1 MDLGFDPVRIVA
13 AIPETKDFDVLLKNP
28 VTIATEYQSLRIMG
42 RRSVAIEKIL
52 RDELRKFIKYK
63 EELSE
68 SDDLQIKNSHKDCFD
83 SIKED
88 NIKDFIGNRN
98 KEEKFNEAILRLID
112 MSGKKDSDIYKKG
125 WVSKETF
132 SKVRITGNVSK
143 MTALQLCIALELD
156 IKETKSMLA
165 KAGLTLGNNT
175 SDYIFEFY
183 ITKGIYDI
191 NMINETLFDNGCKT
205 ILKKN

>member
-1 MDLGFDPVRIVA
+1 
-13 AIPETKDFDVLLKNP
+13 
-28 VTIATEYQSLRIMG
+28 
-42 RRSVAIEKIL
+42 
-52 RDELRKFIKYK
+52 
-63 EELSE
+63 
-68 SDDLQIKNSHKDCFD
+68 
-83 SIKED
+83 
-88 NIKDFIGNRN
+88 
-98 KEEKFNEAILRLID
+98 
-112 MSGKKDSDIYKKG
+112 
-125 WVSKETF
+125 
-132 SKVRITGNVSK
+132 

>member
-1 MDLGFDPVRIVA
+1 M
-13 AIPETKDFDVLLKNP
+13 
-28 VTIATEYQSLRIMG
+28 MG

-52 RDELRKFIKYK
+52 RDELRRFIKYK

>member
-1 MDLGFDPVRIVA
+1 MLPTTKTRLLGLALDLIIIASFI
-13 AIPETKDFDVLLKNP
+13 IDFIL
-28 VTIATEYQSLRIMG
+28 IAP
-42 RRSVAIEKIL
+42 
-52 RDELRKFIKYK
+52 F
-63 EELSE
+63 
-68 SDDLQIKNSHKDCFD
+68 
-83 SIKED
+83 KED